1 MEKKYKIRIVLIL
14 FLAAAV
20 SAMFFVLSH
29 PDADKITVYY
39 DNKDNDK
46 IIENNQ
52 ANNKISEDGTE
63 KDNPK
68 KIDWQPVIEKWRG
81 KEVSQIK
88 TDRKVI
94 ALTFDGGANADG
106 AERILEILKE
116 NDIEGTFFLTGKFIE
131 KFPNETKMIV
141 DSGGDIR
148 NHSYSHPYFTK
159 LTDKEIKVEL
169 EKTETELSRL
179 NAVFEP
185 FFRFP
190 YGDRNKET
198 ISAINDK
205 NYISIRWTVDSLGWK
220 GSSGGM
226 TKETVRNRVL
236 SKAAPGAIILMHLG
250 TNPDDKTQL
259 DSEAL
264 QEIISELKQQGY
276 EFSTITEMLNIDNL

>member
-141 DSGGDIR
+141 DSGGDIG

-205 NYISIRWTVDSLGWK
+205 NYISIRWTVDSLGWE

-226 TKETVRNRVL
+226 TKETVRNKVL
-236 SKAAPGAIILMHLG
+236 SKAAPGVIILMHLG
-250 TNPDDKTQL
+250 TNPEDKTQL

-264 QEIISELKQQGY
+264 PEIISELKQQGY
-276 EFSTITEMLNIDNL
+276 EFATIMEMLEINSL